1 MIPIWYHY
9 AMATKI
15 IIRNTDYAVRA
26 LCYMAAR
33 EREEKGGII
42 TVTELV
48 KELGMPRPFLRK
60 ILQKLNAAKLLISR
74 KGKGG
79 GFRLARQADKIFIT
93 QVMEIFQGPFKLND
107 CMFKR
112 KICPNRKACFMRK
125 KLEAIEEFAAAQLKG
140 VTIKE
145 ILNGH

>member
-1 MIPIWYHY
+1 
-9 AMATKI
+9 MATKI
-15 IIRNTDYAVRA
+15 VTRNTDYAVRA

-33 EREEKGGII
+33 ERKEKGGII

-60 ILQKLNAAKLLISR
+60 IHQKLNAAKLLISK

-125 KLEAIEEFAAAQLKG
+125 KLEAIEKFAAAQLKG

-145 ILNGH
+145 ILNGR